1 MGKILRSGCL
11 SLQAIFITLIL
22 WCAVVEAQQPAP
34 EILNRFIDDKQL
46 EKILEPAMLAA
57 EKYCS
62 DEYIDQLINKEHYQ
76 RMLQENFNDQLLV
89 RLPLIPHIELGIYAK
104 DLMKGGLLAG
114 DWIIEWLLYKWFHS
128 YVVELMLNHVV
139 QHCDDYLDLLQS
151 VSDGKIA
158 ADQLAGKMQEVG
170 PYSAQS
176 TIRKALPLFDTK
188 LISMAMMA
196 VVVSQSMLWSKKSLF
211 LVEEPNLTAFF
222 KMPEASGNKP
232 MSLFSFVER
241 HPVLSMPLYPM
252 RGGIMNSVNIVFK
265 SWGLLPG
272 WSDAWYVTLGTQ
284 ISFMLLFINRT
295 YTTKFSTGWIKWS
308 TQSTDIFRTLLGA
321 YQKSLSDETM
331 SDQARAH
338 IKDMLKRYIA
348 QGHALSFIEWMSLK
362 VFWYGIW
369 QTAVN
374 CTLALPAWI
383 KIGKSAYQL
392 YKTVN
397 KDSEPDLELE
407 IV

>member
-34 EILNRFIDDKQL
+34 EILDRFIDDKQL

-62 DEYIDQLINKEHYQ
+62 DEYIDQLVNKEHYQ
-76 RMLQENFNDQLLV
+76 RMWQENFNNQLLA
-89 RLPLIPHIELGIYAK
+89 RLPLVHNIELGIYAK
-104 DLMKGGLLAG
+104 DLMKGGFLAG
-114 DWIIEWLLYKWFHS
+114 DWMIEWLLYTWCHS
-128 YVVELMLNHVV
+128 YIVNLMFDHVV
-139 QHCDDYLDLLQS
+139 LHCDDYLNLLQS
-151 VSDGKIA
+151 VSDGKFP
-158 ADQLAGKMQEVG
+158 ADQLAGKMHEIG
-170 PYSAQS
+170 PFSVQS
-176 TIRKALPLFDTK
+176 TIKQALPLLDK
-188 LISMAMMA
+188 QLIGMAMMA

-211 LVEEPNLTAFF
+211 LVDEPDLSAFF
-222 KMPEASGNKP
+222 KVPEVHGNKP
-232 MSLFSFVER
+232 ISLFSFVEKN
-241 HPVLSMPLYPM
+241 PLLSMPLYPM
-252 RGGIMNSVNIVFK
+252 RGGVMNTVNMVFR
-265 SWGLLPG
+265 SWGLLPE
-272 WSDAWYVTLGTQ
+272 WSDAWYVSLGTQ

-295 YTTKFSTGWIKWS
+295 YTTKFSTSWIKWS
-308 TQSTDIFRTLLGA
+308 TQSTDIFRTLLDA
-321 YQKSLSDETM
+321 YQKSLSDETI
-331 SDQARAH
+331 SDQARVH

-348 QGHALSFIEWMSLK
+348 QGHTLSFIEWMSLK
-362 VFWYGIW
+362 IFWYGIW

-397 KDSEPDLELE
+397 NDSEPDLELE